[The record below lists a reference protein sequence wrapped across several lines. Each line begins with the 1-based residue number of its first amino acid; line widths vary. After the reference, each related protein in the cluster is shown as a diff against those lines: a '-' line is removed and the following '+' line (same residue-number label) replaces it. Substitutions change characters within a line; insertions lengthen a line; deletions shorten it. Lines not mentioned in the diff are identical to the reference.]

1 MKSVEFIDVTIRDGH
16 QSLWATRMTN
26 AMMLPFARRMDELGF
41 YAIDIVGGAVFDVC
55 VRFLHEDPWQR
66 MTLLRAQIPSTPLNV
81 WLRGQSLFT
90 FELFPDEVVEL
101 TIKRIAAQ
109 GIERLTTFDPL
120 NDLRNVE
127 LSVRVARALGMHVTV
142 ALAYTLSPVHSDA
155 YFQERARQLVAM
167 GIDELL
173 LKDAT
178 GVLTPERTRTLIPA
192 LIDATGGRIPLQLH
206 SHCRAGLAPQ
216 CYLEALPR
224 GVDIVHT
231 ASRPL
236 AHGASLPPTE
246 YVNAHAKRMGYTTR
260 LDEYGLEEMAAYFT
274 DVARRYGKPLGKLV
288 EYDPRIYEHQ
298 IPGGMISNL
307 MNQLTAAG
315 IADKFD
321 AIVDE
326 TARVREDLGFPVV
339 VSPFAQFI
347 VTQATLNVIQRERYK
362 TIPDEIRKYALG
374 RYGRPA
380 GPLDA
385 TFVER
390 ATSGQ
395 QPVTERPGALLEPVL
410 EKIRTRRG
418 PFESDEDLLLAAMY
432 GDDVLGPLFG
442 ARARGRDVEA
452 VRRPL
457 RQPEIRPQ
465 SPIVSQLN

>member
-1 MKSVEFIDVTIRDGH
+1 MKSVEFIDVTIRDAH

-26 AMMLPFARRMDELGF
+26 AMMMPFAPRMDTMGF

-55 VRFLHEDPWQR
+55 VRFLHEDPWER
-66 MTLLRAQIPSTPLNV
+66 MTLLRAAIPNTPLNV

-101 TIKRIAAQ
+101 TIKRIAAK

-127 LSVRVARALGMHVTV
+127 PSVRVAQSLGMHITV
-142 ALAYTLSPVHSDA
+142 ALAYTLSPIHTDA

-192 LIDATGGRIPLQLH
+192 LVEATGGRVPLQLH

-216 CYLEALPR
+216 CYLEAIER
-224 GVDIVHT
+224 GVGIVHT

-246 YVNAHAKRMGYTTR
+246 FVNMHARRMGYETR
-260 LDEYGLEEMAAYFT
+260 LDEESLAEMAAYFT
-274 DVARRYGKPLGKLV
+274 DVARRHGKPLGAPV

-307 MNQLTAAG
+307 MNQLAAAG
-315 IADKFD
+315 ISDKFD
-321 AIVDE
+321 AIVEE
-326 TARVREDLGFPVV
+326 TARVRRDLGYPVI
-339 VSPFAQFI
+339 VSPFAQFV
-347 VTQATLNVIQRERYK
+347 VTQATLNVVQKERYK
-362 TIPDEIRKYALG
+362 IIPDEIRKYALG
-374 RYGRPA
+374 RYGTPA
-380 GPLDA
+380 GPLDPE
-385 TFVER
+385 FVER
-390 ATSGQ
+390 ATRGA
-395 QPVTERPGALLEPVL
+395 PVVTERPGALLDPVL
-410 EKIRTRRG
+410 DHVRRSRG
-418 PFESDEDLLLAAMY
+418 PFASEDDLLLAAMY
-432 GDDVLGPLFG
+432 GDDVLAPLF
-442 ARARGRDVEA
+442 RARSRGVTAEQELDV
-452 VRRPL
+452 PMH
-457 RQPEIRPQ
+457 
-465 SPIVSQLN
+465 